1 MILPREGADMEN
13 EAGVFTDKEVEH
25 LSDKKKLKEVIRE
38 LLKTSPSVRLRED
51 LAKKYK
57 IKPEN

>member
-1 MILPREGADMEN
+1 LPKEGADMEK

-25 LSDKKKLKEVIRE
+25 LSDKEKLKEVIRE
-38 LLKTSPSVRLRED
+38 LLRTSPSVKLRED

-57 IKPEN
+57 IRPEN